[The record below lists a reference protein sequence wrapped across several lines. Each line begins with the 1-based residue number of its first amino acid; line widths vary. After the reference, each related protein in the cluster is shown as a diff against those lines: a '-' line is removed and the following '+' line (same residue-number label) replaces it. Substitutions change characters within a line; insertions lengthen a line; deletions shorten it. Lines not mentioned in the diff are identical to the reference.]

1 MTKTERYLPF
11 ILALLVPVVSVVN
24 NNMPLE
30 HVNWL
35 IGLLK
40 YIQSATVILVIWY
53 LNRYLIYSH
62 HFSHNRWIYVSYS
75 VLLNAVLIGVFLLM
89 DVKVGSN
96 AMSDK
101 VGFGVISLRLVI
113 VILIFNTILRV
124 FKTQR
129 ERADLREQN
138 LSLQAE
144 NLKFEIETLKQQIN
158 PHFLFNSLNTLLD
171 LIEEENRDVAVK
183 FVRNFSGLYRVVLQS
198 AKYDFV
204 SLRDELKC
212 LSDYWDLLKVR
223 FHDAIELNIAIQEEK
238 MNYLIPPL
246 SLQFLIENAVKH
258 NEASIRSPLVIEI
271 KENGDCLEVINR
283 IVQKPFPVQSEKV
296 GLKNL
301 QKRFTLLFQPV
312 EYGVIDENFIV
323 KLPLKKA

>member
-1 MTKTERYLPF
+1 
-11 ILALLVPVVSVVN
+11 
-24 NNMPLE
+24 
-30 HVNWL
+30 
-35 IGLLK
+35 
-40 YIQSATVILVIWY
+40 
-53 LNRYLIYSH
+53 
-62 HFSHNRWIYVSYS
+62 
-75 VLLNAVLIGVFLLM
+75 
-89 DVKVGSN
+89 
-96 AMSDK
+96 
-101 VGFGVISLRLVI
+101 
-113 VILIFNTILRV
+113 
-124 FKTQR
+124 
-129 ERADLREQN
+129 
-138 LSLQAE
+138 
-144 NLKFEIETLKQQIN
+144 
-158 PHFLFNSLNTLLD
+158 
-171 LIEEENRDVAVK
+171 
-183 FVRNFSGLYRVVLQS
+183 
-198 AKYDFV
+198 
-204 SLRDELKC
+204 LRDELKC